1 MVSILFD
8 PMGVLLET
16 LSMHAKNSEIPMG
29 LLTTTIGSYP
39 KPDFVIVRD
48 WVHPKSD
55 YKPTYDAHIADKRYF
70 EDKKVSTSVFLGTI
84 EAVRRQLEAGIDVPT
99 DGEQGREHYIF
110 YHLRHLKGVDYSR
123 LQNRKV
129 RGVEEWFS
137 EVPTISG
144 RIEARDRFLR
154 YDWQIAQS
162 IAGGDSP
169 VKITLPGPMTIAD
182 TVVDEYYGNEEE
194 LNRDLAE
201 ALNVEIRDLADAGC
215 RWIQVDEPLFARY
228 PDKALAYGIE
238 NLERCFSNVPDEVN
252 RVVHLCCG
260 YPRELDDPNPP
271 KADPFSYFRIAD
283 ALDEASVD
291 AVSIEDAHRHNDLA
305 LLERFRNSTVI
316 FGAVAIAETRVEAVD
331 EIRDRLIA
339 ALDHIDSE
347 RLIIA
352 PDCGLGMLDRDTADE
367 KLRNLV
373 EAVRT
378 IPLAHSSR

>member
-1 MVSILFD
+1 MRARNN
-8 PMGVLLET
+8 E
-16 LSMHAKNSEIPMG
+16 NPMG

-55 YKPTYDAHIADKRYF
+55 YKPTYDAYIADKRYF

-99 DGEQGREHYIF
+99 DGEQGREHYVF
-110 YHLRHLKGVDYSR
+110 YHLRHLKGVDHSR

-238 NLERCFSNVPDEVN
+238 NLERCFSNVLDEVN

-305 LLERFRNSTVI
+305 LLERFRKTTVI
-316 FGAVAIAETRVEAVD
+316 FGVVAIAETRVEAVD

-352 PDCGLGMLDRDTADE
+352 PDCGLGMLDRDTAYE

-378 IPLAHSSR
+378 TPLTHSSR

>member
-1 MVSILFD
+1 
-8 PMGVLLET
+8 
-16 LSMHAKNSEIPMG
+16 
-29 LLTTTIGSYP
+29 
-39 KPDFVIVRD
+39 
-48 WVHPKSD
+48 
-55 YKPTYDAHIADKRYF
+55 
-70 EDKKVSTSVFLGTI
+70 
-84 EAVRRQLEAGIDVPT
+84 
-99 DGEQGREHYIF
+99 
-110 YHLRHLKGVDYSR
+110 LRHLKGVDYSR
-123 LQNRKV
+123 LQRRKV

-162 IAGGDSP
+162 IAGDDSS

-182 TVVDEYYGNEEE
+182 TVVDEHYGNEEE

-271 KADPFSYFRIAD
+271 KADPLSYFRIAD

-305 LLERFRNSTVI
+305 LLERFRKTTVI
-316 FGAVAIAETRVEAVD
+316 FGVVAIAETRVEAVD

-339 ALDHIDSE
+339 ALDHIDSK

-352 PDCGLGMLDRDTADE
+352 PDCGLGMLDRDTAYE

-373 EAVRT
+373 EAVRAT
-378 IPLAHSSR
+378 PLTHRRTNNPSRAEAQASPSSCS